1 MAGEYGVRAELSKR
15 GFDANITLGNE
26 KATVVMIFQED
37 KSLRRMEVQESLFFK
52 RITMN
57 NELTPYKHKRNKT

>member
-37 KSLRRMEVQESLFFK
+37 KSLRRMGQTL
-52 RITMN
+52 
-57 NELTPYKHKRNKT
+57 